1 MKLPSR
7 SLWLTAPALLTL
19 SLLASCTEKPKE
31 TDTSKT
37 AVLVPADADAA
48 SDSAAVKPDS
58 TK

>member
-1 MKLPSR
+1 MKITLR
-7 SLWLTAPALLTL
+7 SLCLAAPVLTAL
-19 SLLASCTEKPKE
+19 SLLASCSSKPKE

-37 AVLVPADADAA
+37 AVVVPADVMTA